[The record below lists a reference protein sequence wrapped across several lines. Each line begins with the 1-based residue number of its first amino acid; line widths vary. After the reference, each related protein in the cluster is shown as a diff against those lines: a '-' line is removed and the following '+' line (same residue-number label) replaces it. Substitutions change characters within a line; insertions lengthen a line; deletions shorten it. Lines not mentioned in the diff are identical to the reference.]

1 VYSVIRYKVYQEIQ
15 KKIRINKKNPRQK
28 SNPNMNDS
36 MLSTLSLAIGD
47 DDLSNMIKDLD
58 IEVINRDAFSLY
70 NIQFGLDTTLAL
82 RKV

>member
-1 VYSVIRYKVYQEIQ
+1 
-15 KKIRINKKNPRQK
+15 
-28 SNPNMNDS
+28 MNDS